1 VQFGYID
8 FYYQV
13 YTAPNLP
20 ELTISFFVDNSTAPA
35 TTRTLTMD
43 GLTNNDYAMKRVY
56 INAIGEFLR
65 MEITSASY
73 VPFKIIGL
81 VLWAR
86 PAGRLTP

>member
-1 VQFGYID
+1 
-8 FYYQV
+8 
-13 YTAPNLP
+13 
-20 ELTISFFVDNSTAPA
+20 
-35 TTRTLTMD
+35 MD